1 MNIFEIPLSGASAAF
16 QTTILNVVYTFTLQ
30 WRNAAGLWYLDIA
43 DASGNPIVN
52 GIPLITGAD
61 LLAQYK
67 HLGFGFQLWV
77 QSDVTPDALPTYE
90 NLGTSSHLYVVT
102 P

>member
-1 MNIFEIPLSGASAAF
+1 VNTFEIPLAGQSTTF
-16 QTTILNVVYTFTLQ
+16 QTTILNVVYTLTLQ

-43 DASGNPIVN
+43 DANGNPIVS
-52 GIPLITGAD
+52 GLPLITGAD
-61 LLAQYK
+61 LLEQYAY
-67 HLGFGFQLWV
+67 LSFGFELWV